1 MEYDIIIIGAG
12 PAGLTSGI
20 YAGRQN
26 SKTLIIDKGIT
37 GGLGL
42 EVPEMENYP
51 GISNIN
57 GMTLIKDTKEQCLK
71 YNVDI
76 HEFEEIKQ
84 IENGEKFTITTN
96 KDTYTTS
103 SIIIATGSTHR
114 KLTVPGE
121 EEYLGKGVSYCAT
134 CDGMFFKDKNVIVV
148 GGGNTATQEAIYLS
162 NLGCNVTIVHR
173 RDSLRSQKYLQ
184 DLLNEKNINIIW
196 NSNVIE
202 IKGNQQVESVI
213 LKDKTG
219 KVSEI
224 ETDAVFVA
232 IGDIPQNEIGKL
244 LNVELDKNGYIITDK
259 EQKTNIPYVYSAG
272 DVTGGVKQWIVACGE
287 GAIASTTAFNDLQK
301 K

>member
-51 GISNIN
+51 GIPNIN

-76 HEFEEIKQ
+76 HEFEEIIN
-84 IENGEKFTITTN
+84 IEKGEKFTVSTN

-121 EEYLGKGVSYCAT
+121 EEYLGRGVSYCAT
-134 CDGMFFKDKNVIVV
+134 CDGMFFNNKEVLVV

-162 NLGCNVTIVHR
+162 NLGCKVSIVHR
-173 RDSLRSQKYLQ
+173 RDELRSQRYLQ
-184 DLLNEKNINIIW
+184 DLIKEKNINVIW

-202 IKGNQQVESVI
+202 IKGNEKVESVI
-213 LKDKTG
+213 LKDTG
-219 KVSEI
+219 GKISEVK
-224 ETDAVFVA
+224 TDAVFVA

-244 LNVELDKNGYIITDK
+244 LNVELDENGYIITDK

-287 GAIASTTAFNDLQK
+287 GAIASTSAFNDLQK

>member
-184 DLLNEKNINIIW
+184 DL
-196 NSNVIE
+196 S
-202 IKGNQQVESVI
+202 
-213 LKDKTG
+213 
-219 KVSEI
+219 
-224 ETDAVFVA
+224 
-232 IGDIPQNEIGKL
+232 
-244 LNVELDKNGYIITDK
+244 
-259 EQKTNIPYVYSAG
+259 
-272 DVTGGVKQWIVACGE
+272 
-287 GAIASTTAFNDLQK
+287 
-301 K
+301 